1 MRAGVAEDAAKYGMK
16 VVIDDKMP
24 ADLSDI
30 SASLTK
36 VKALK
41 PDLLV
46 LSGHSKGAAT
56 GTRQIGE
63 LNIEV
68 PMIAMTH
75 CEAADVTGN
84 FGAVANGF
92 LCATQWSETLSYEDD
107 LFGTASNFEAVFKA
121 AYPEYA
127 DKKVPYQTAQ
137 ATAAVYVF
145 KVPLNAPVRSTR
157 KPCGTLLARRI

>member
-1 MRAGVAEDAAKYGMK
+1 VRAGVAEDAAKYGMK

-30 SASLTK
+30 SATLTK

-75 CEAADVTGN
+75 CEAAKVIKK
-84 FGAVANGF
+84 FGAATNGF
-92 LCATQWSETLSYEDD
+92 LCPTQWAETLSY
-107 LFGTASNFEAVFKA
+107 FGAYFGKA
-121 AYPEYA
+121 ADF
-127 DKKVPYQTAQ
+127 DKLFKKTYKGYKNVPYQ
-137 ATAAVYVF
+137 
-145 KVPLNAPVRSTR
+145 
-157 KPCGTLLARRI
+157 